1 MHLIILDDDDRISA
15 FIAAVALERGWT
27 VETSTTEAEFQKC
40 HRAHLPDVVVVDLQL
55 GATDG
60 VEQLRFLRREAYAG
74 LVVLMSGFDSRVL
87 ASAEQLGRSLGLAIA
102 ATFEKP
108 TRAARVIEVMEGL
121 ENRIKAAASDL
132 QRARVTPRRLPPLS
146 ANVEPSAISQA
157 LRRGEMELYLQPI
170 LSAADFSV
178 VYLEALIRWM
188 HPQRGMVPPDDFI
201 PVAEC
206 DAKLIDE
213 LTVWVVET
221 ALEHYIRIA
230 GLGTAIPICVNVSGM
245 NLRSLDFPDRV
256 AALVER
262 FGVSPAALAFEVTET
277 VAMRDPS
284 ETIDILTRL
293 RLKGFTL
300 ALDDFGTGHSSL
312 KALRQMPFTAIKIDK
327 SFVIDMLTS
336 HDSFVIVQ
344 SVIDLA
350 NNMGMKSVAE
360 GVEDAEIARRLI
372 ELGVSSFQGY
382 YFSRPIPVERL
393 VEWLRSRRG
402 VSLTTVEH
410 IAPPAPSR
418 LEAAAGS
425 VTLVPRRPGDIPKSP
440 SPPSLRDHRH

>member
-1 MHLIILDDDDRISA
+1 MHLLVLDDDSRISA
-15 FIAAVALERGWT
+15 FIAAVALKRGWT
-27 VETSTTEAEFQKC
+27 VETSGTEAEFQKC
-40 HRAHLPDVVVVDLQL
+40 HRAHLPDAVVLDLQL

-60 VEQLRFLRREAYAG
+60 VEQLRFLRREDYAG
-74 LVVLMSGFDSRVL
+74 MVVLMSGFDNRVL
-87 ASAEQLGRSLGLAIA
+87 ASAEQLGHSLGLTIA

-108 TRAARVIEVMEGL
+108 TRAVRVIEVMAEM
-121 ENRIKAAASDL
+121 EKRMTAAETDPQPAKATS
-132 QRARVTPRRLPPLS
+132 RRLPPLS
-146 ANVEPSAISQA
+146 ANIEPPAIFQA

-170 LSAADFSV
+170 LSAEDLSV
-178 VYLEALIRWM
+178 LYLEALIRWI

-201 PVAEC
+201 PVAER

-213 LTVWVVET
+213 LTAWVVET

-230 GLGTAIPICVNVSGM
+230 GLGAAIPICVNVSGM

-256 AALVER
+256 AGLVGR
-262 FGVSPAALAFEVTET
+262 FGVPPAALAFEVTET

-327 SFVIDMLTS
+327 SFVIDMLAS
-336 HDSFVIVQ
+336 HDSFAIVQ

-350 NNMGMKSVAE
+350 RNMGMKSIAE

-382 YFSRPIPVERL
+382 HFSRPLPVERL
-393 VEWLRSRRG
+393 IDWLNS
-402 VSLTTVEH
+402 
-410 IAPPAPSR
+410 
-418 LEAAAGS
+418 
-425 VTLVPRRPGDIPKSP
+425 PRK
-440 SPPSLRDHRH
+440 LA